1 MPAMGEYSFIPFPVT
16 LRLPVRGCLTC
27 QDRFANRFGIF
38 AAGFHPAIPLQGAK
52 LLASIA
58 DQDAS
63 LHDRTV
69 GEYARL
75 VRKRVLLLVV
85 LLAAMLFALGLDIS
99 TGPSSLPLR
108 DVFRGLFA
116 PATLDL
122 PSVTIIREVRLPMA
136 LMALLVGG
144 ALSLA
149 GAEMQTILD
158 NPLASPFTLGV
169 SSAASF
175 GAALGI
181 VLGVGLP
188 GLAVDWIVP
197 VNAFLCAFGSVLLLE
212 ALARG
217 RSAGTQGVILFG
229 IALVF
234 TFNAAVALLQFI
246 ASQEA
251 LSQLVFWTMGALG
264 RATWES
270 VAVLGVVFALCLPF
284 SLRSANAMTA
294 MRLGEDRA
302 RSFGIDVRR
311 LRFFSLLR
319 ISALAGTSVAFVGTI
334 GFVGLVGPHIARL
347 LLGEDHRF
355 LLPASILTGGLIMA
369 LASVA
374 SKLIVPGVLLP
385 VGIVTSLIGVPIFLA
400 LILRRPDRV

>member
-1 MPAMGEYSFIPFPVT
+1 MPPRNQPEMRAEAIDSY
-16 LRLPVRGCLTC
+16 LRTAR
-27 QDRFANRFGIF
+27 RR
-38 AAGFHPAIPLQGAK
+38 AI
-52 LLASIA
+52 I
-58 DQDAS
+58 
-63 LHDRTV
+63 
-69 GEYARL
+69 
-75 VRKRVLLLVV
+75 LVV
-85 LLAAMLFALGLDIS
+85 LLLACCVGLALDIS
-99 TGPSSLPLR
+99 TGPSFLPL
-108 DVFRGLFA
+108 DQVWDGLFRPDRLDV
-116 PATLDL
+116 PAQ
-122 PSVTIIREVRLPMA
+122 VIIRDVRLPIA
-136 LMALLVGG
+136 LMALLVGA

-181 VLGVGLP
+181 VLGIGIP
-188 GLAVDWIVP
+188 GLSPDWIVP
-197 VNAFLCAFGSVLLLE
+197 VNAFLCAFGSVVLLE
-212 ALARG
+212 ALARS
-217 RSAGTQGVILFG
+217 RAAGTQGIVLFG

-234 TFNAAVALLQFI
+234 TFNALVALIQFV

-251 LSQLVFWTMGALG
+251 LSQLVFWTMGSLS
-264 RATWES
+264 RATWS
-270 VAVLGVVFALCLPF
+270 NVAVLAIVVAAVIPF
-284 SLRSANAMTA
+284 SMRAANAMTA

-302 RSFGIDVRR
+302 RSFGFDVRR
-311 LRFFSLLR
+311 LRMFSLLR

-347 LLGEDHRF
+347 ILGEDHRF
-355 LLPASILTGGLIMA
+355 LLPASLLCGALLMS

-385 VGIVTSLIGVPIFLA
+385 AGIVTAMIGVPVFLI